1 MRTLDEIRVF
11 LKEDHFA
18 FDLCGI
24 VIEAVGD
31 GTARCSMKLEKK
43 HLNAN
48 GVVQGGAIFTLADI
62 CFCVAANSAG
72 GVMVSQSAE
81 IHYLR
86 PGTGSWLYAEA
97 QRIHEGRTTGLFNVD
112 VFDDQGRRVACASVT
127 GFRIQRTEL

>member
-1 MRTLDEIRVF
+1 MRTLEDIRLF

-24 VIEAVGD
+24 TIDEMGD
-31 GTARCSMKLEKK
+31 GTACCSMQLEKK

-62 CFCVAANSAG
+62 CFTAAANSSD
-72 GVMVSQSAE
+72 GVMVSQSAD

-86 PGTGSWLYAEA
+86 PGTGSCLYAQAE
-97 QRIHEGRTTGLFNVD
+97 RIHEGRTTGLYRVD
-112 VFDDQGRRVACASVT
+112 VFDDQKRRVAYATVT
-127 GFRIQRTEL
+127 GFRVQPR

>member
-1 MRTLDEIRVF
+1 MRTLEEIRGF

-24 VIEAVGD
+24 TIDAVGD
-31 GTARCSMKLEKK
+31 GTARCSMKLEEK

-48 GVVQGGAIFTLADI
+48 GVAQGGAIFTLADI
-62 CFCVAANSAG
+62 CFTVAANSAG
-72 GVMVSQSAE
+72 GVMVSQSAD

-97 QRIHEGRTTGLFNVD
+97 ERVHEGRMTGLFRVNVYD
-112 VFDDQGRRVACASVT
+112 EQKRLVAYASVT
-127 GFRIQRTEL
+127 GFRVQPR